1 MACTQVNRHLAGL
14 QRMRELAKKAAKL
27 DGRVFVLYE
36 KQDGTFAFCSETE
49 KFTGKLIE
57 YIYY

>member
-27 DGRVFVLYE
+27 DGRIFVLYE

-49 KFTGKLIE
+49 KFT
-57 YIYY
+57 